1 MEIMHVKMRFLTA
14 SSCGRSGCILQ
25 QVLLLFGQGEQRFA
39 LSGGQEF
46 TAGHETNL
54 TMNYAFEKPLLLALS
69 RLSDPP
75 LSLDEDNNSPPR
87 LADRDDWTPDSLQ
100 FHFSSG

>member
-1 MEIMHVKMRFLTA
+1 
-14 SSCGRSGCILQ
+14 
-25 QVLLLFGQGEQRFA
+25 
-39 LSGGQEF
+39 
-46 TAGHETNL
+46 
-54 TMNYAFEKPLLLALS
+54 MNYAFEKPLLLALS

-87 LADRDDWTPDSLQ
+87 LADRDDWAPDSLL

>member
-1 MEIMHVKMRFLTA
+1 MFTA
-14 SSCGRSGCILQ
+14 SSCGRSGCNTAAGSPA
-25 QVLLLFGQGEQRFA
+25 LFGQGEQRFV

-54 TMNYAFEKPLLLALS
+54 SMNYAFEKPLLLALS

-87 LADRDDWTPDSLQ
+87 LADRDD
-100 FHFSSG
+100 

>member
-1 MEIMHVKMRFLTA
+1 MRSRFQGYSALVA
-14 SSCGRSGCILQ
+14 DAQGVILQ
-25 QVLLLFGQGEQRFA
+25 QVLLLFGQGKQRFA

-54 TMNYAFEKPLLLALS
+54 TMNYTFEKPLSLTLS

-75 LSLDEDNNSPPR
+75 LSLDEDNFVRLRQSQDSRRTGGLPP
-87 LADRDDWTPDSLQ
+87 AT
-100 FHFSSG
+100 